1 MKNRKILPLI
11 LVLFV
16 LFQSTILASA
26 GTATISNQGNHQ
38 YKSVRLS
45 PMIYQWAN
53 KDLSDI
59 RIKDD
64 KGQEV
69 PYFIHTADQKIQ
81 QESAQYDMELINSY
95 VKDDAFYFDYKVK
108 IMPIGDVLATS
119 IVAESNE
126 TNFAKSVE
134 LYGSYDN
141 KNWQKIKDDT
151 LYSVDSHV
159 KTQISFEEPQ
169 KYTYYRFKLSNNLEN
184 ISFDQVCL
192 EYDASQY
199 QEDYFLEEM
208 TPGFTISEQG
218 SNTEITLKGIKNLKL
233 ADITIVSD
241 SMFKR
246 MLFTPFG
253 EKEIYHLTFGKE
265 TYQDATIPM
274 NWQVSDTD
282 NFVMT
287 IQNNDDVP
295 INIDNIIV
303 QYYADELVF
312 DGSDSELFMLE
323 FGNLKD
329 KTAPEYDIA
338 NYQDLALKQG
348 TDSLK
353 ITNTIIDD
361 NVEQTVDYKWV
372 FNIVVICIG
381 VLLGGVL
388 LLKVRKT
395 QE

>member
-1 MKNRKILPLI
+1 MKNRNLLPLI
-11 LVLFV
+11 LVLLV
-16 LFQSTILASA
+16 LFQSTIVASA

-45 PMIYQWAN
+45 PMIYQGAN

-64 KGQEV
+64 QGQEV
-69 PYFIHTADQKIQ
+69 PYFIHTGDQKIQ
-81 QESAQYDMELINSY
+81 HESTQFDMELVNSY
-95 VKDDAFYFDYKVK
+95 IKDDTFYFDYKLK

-126 TNFAKSVE
+126 TNFAKSIE
-134 LYGSYDN
+134 IFGSYDN

-151 LYSVDSHV
+151 LYSVDSHI

-169 KYTYYRFKLSNNLEN
+169 KYTYYRFKLSNNLEK
-184 ISFDQVCL
+184 ISFDQVYL

-199 QEDYFLEEM
+199 QADYFSEEVA
-208 TPGFTISEQG
+208 PDFTVSEKG
-218 SNTEITLKGIKNLKL
+218 SNTQITLKGIKNLKL

-246 MLFTPFG
+246 MLITPLG
-253 EKEIYHLTFGKE
+253 EKELYHLTFGNE

-274 NWQVSDTD
+274 NWQESDTD
-282 NFVMT
+282 NFVIT
-287 IQNNDDVP
+287 IENNDDAP
-295 INIDNIIV
+295 ISIDKIMV

-312 DGSDSELFMLE
+312 DGGNSEFFLLE
-323 FGNLKD
+323 FSNSED

-338 NYQDLALKQG
+338 NYKDLALKQG
-348 TDSLK
+348 TDSLEIK
-353 ITNTIIDD
+353 NIVTDGK
-361 NVEQTVDYKWV
+361 VEKSIDYKWI

-381 VLLGGVL
+381 VLLGAIL
-388 LLKVRKT
+388 LMKVKKT
-395 QE
+395 QA